1 MISATENNA
10 KSIGAI
16 SNEELPKIWDAIKAL
31 QARPAGEGKVVQQI
45 TNEKVD
51 LSGLDDKYAS
61 KLSPDLT
68 MVRIEELEK

>member
-1 MISATENNA
+1 
-10 KSIGAI
+10 
-16 SNEELPKIWDAIKAL
+16 
-31 QARPAGEGKVVQQI
+31 VQQI